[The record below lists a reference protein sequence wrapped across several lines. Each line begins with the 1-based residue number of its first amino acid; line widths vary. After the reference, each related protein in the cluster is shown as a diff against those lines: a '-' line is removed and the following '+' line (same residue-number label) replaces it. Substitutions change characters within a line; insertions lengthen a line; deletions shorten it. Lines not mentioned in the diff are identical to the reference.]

1 MILFVEILLPI
12 HMFGIKYIVP
22 CMYRA
27 VFRIF
32 LNDILMEI
40 WNRLVYYKSEQ
51 NTFSEINDFMAK
63 KIMESDALR
72 DIL

>member
-1 MILFVEILLPI
+1 
-12 HMFGIKYIVP
+12 
-22 CMYRA
+22 MYRA